1 MHGQSAECANIRA
14 MPRWKDDED
23 RGEFGAWLS
32 AQVGERTFDWLA
44 AEMAQRGYAHRPDY
58 YRAMA
63 GGSKPPGRII
73 GRALREFFGGGPEEP
88 RRSPGDPVA
97 AAIDRQTEVLRLL
110 VEETRL
116 SRVAQETTA
125 QAVAEMVGRLDRFL
139 DFAGTPNGG
148 GQPSAVGTR

>member
-1 MHGQSAECANIRA
+1 

-44 AEMAQRGYAHRPDY
+44 AEMAKRGHAHRPDY

-73 GRALREFFGGGPEEP
+73 GRALREFFGGGPEP
-88 RRSPGDPVA
+88 RRSPSDPVA
-97 AAIDRQTEVLRLL
+97 AAIDRQTDVLNDLVAELRLERAQRDVSL
-110 VEETRL
+110 DQMARL
-116 SRVAQETTA
+116 LGGLSVAFGIPLPDGLE
-125 QAVAEMVGRLDRFL
+125 
-139 DFAGTPNGG
+139 GTPGEG
-148 GQPSAVGTR
+148 EHEDAADTRDPVRV